1 MNFILLYAFVSFRS
15 ITRSYYRNSVG
26 AMLVYDITKRKS
38 FEHLEEWLE
47 ESRIHILPH
56 RAVYMVIGQ
65 KTDMDA
71 HRAVMYKEG
80 RQFAEQHGFRYM
92 ETSAKTG
99 QNIEEAFQTM
109 ASDIYALVEKGL
121 IKVEEGWDGVKDGLA
136 NREGVN
142 LSLAQQKTDNG
153 GGCC

>member
-1 MNFILLYAFVSFRS
+1 MIIVLDIITSLLLLRS

-38 FEHLEEWLE
+38 FEHLEDWLE

-56 RAVYMVIGQ
+56 RAVYMVIGH
-65 KTDMDA
+65 KADMDNE
-71 HRAVMYKEG
+71 RAVTRKEG
-80 RQFAEQHGFRYM
+80 HQFAERYGLRFM

-99 QNIEEAFQTM
+99 QNIEEAFLVITK
-109 ASDIYALVEKGL
+109 DIYSLLEKGL
-121 IKVEEGWDGVKDGLA
+121 IEIEEGWDGVKSGYAQQESLT
-136 NREGVN
+136 
-142 LSLAQQKTDNG
+142 LSLNESK